1 MDSIM
6 QLKYRIFLG
15 FLSICGIFLIIC
27 GIIVYFLSQ
36 VKTQT
41 SLLQEK
47 IVTANDVVALLEVS
61 ITAEGISVAEYGYT
75 GEQRYWDARNKS
87 KDSSINSINFL
98 KNGLNHPAILE
109 KEPNI
114 LKLFADTE
122 NWYLSFSAMVEK
134 LPPLVNGMDKGRKE
148 ATVAFDNLL
157 KIVDQ
162 YQKYTSNKV
171 KTHTEQD
178 PSGSVSAL
186 LMDELENSYGIETTA
201 YLFFNSM
208 VEGFFNKDEEKLN
221 EASEHVTNI
230 INITT
235 KLYNDPK
242 TPDKER
248 IGGILT
254 AARACIGPLQDIS
267 RFAIQLKQTKL
278 QRVEARTACL
288 DSLTTLSESMTRLNN
303 NFSNSTLR
311 LVQRSWII
319 MIAGSITGMI
329 LSMIMALI
337 ITRSI
342 LGPLNH
348 IVDALAEGAMQV
360 DNASTELTSASNA
373 LAEGATENAA
383 SLEQTSASLEQ
394 LTSMTKRNSDNAFEA
409 NNLVV
414 ETNDSVT
421 SSAAAMDKVSAA
433 MEHIAVSGNEIG
445 KIIKTIDEIAFQTN
459 LLALN
464 AAVEAARAGEAGAGF
479 AVVADEVRNL
489 AIRSAEAA
497 KNTSGLIEE
506 TTSNINVGSSLVKSA
521 SEMFAKVAKDVDKT
535 AQLIA
540 EVAEASKEQTQGI
553 DQISKAMMQMDKVT
567 QSNAASS
574 EETASSATNLKNQA
588 DVLSENVMSL
598 EKLCN
603 GGNSARDM

>member
-1 MDSIM
+1 M
-6 QLKYRIFLG
+6 
-15 FLSICGIFLIIC
+15 
-27 GIIVYFLSQ
+27 
-36 VKTQT
+36 
-41 SLLQEK
+41 QEK